1 MAISVRAPESGLA
14 SVPALTAV
22 FVVPAFNEADN
33 ILRLFSDLEQ
43 HPQLFGP
50 DSRLVIVDDGSADA
64 TADLV
69 ESYDGPL
76 PVECLRMG
84 VNQGPGAAFRAG
96 FREVLDGSDEDE
108 FLIVTLE
115 ADTTSDL
122 ATLPTMLARAEDGAD
137 LVLASVH
144 GGGKMVGVNPLRRVL
159 SAGAGVAM
167 RRALQVDA
175 RTVSSFF
182 RVYRAS
188 MLRRGFE
195 HYGDDLMSERGFA
208 CKAEI
213 LANLVAL
220 GATITEVPTD
230 LDGSRRVG
238 ASKMRILPT
247 MAAYWRLAARQR
259 AARGSS
265 QP

>member
-1 MAISVRAPESGLA
+1 MAISVRAPEGGLA
-14 SVPALTAV
+14 AVPALTTA

-43 HPQLFGP
+43 HPHLFGP
-50 DSRLVIVDDGSADA
+50 DSRLLIVDDGSADA

-69 ESYDGPL
+69 EAYDGPL
-76 PVECLRMG
+76 PVQCLRMG

-96 FREVLDGSDEDE
+96 FKEVLDGSDDEE

-122 ATLPTMLARAEDGAD
+122 ATLPIMLARAEAGAD

-144 GGGKMVGVNPLRRVL
+144 GGGRMLGVNPLRRVL

-188 MLRRGFE
+188 TLRRGFE
-195 HYGDDLMSERGFA
+195 HYGDDLLLERGFA

-220 GATITEVPTD
+220 GASIAEVPTD